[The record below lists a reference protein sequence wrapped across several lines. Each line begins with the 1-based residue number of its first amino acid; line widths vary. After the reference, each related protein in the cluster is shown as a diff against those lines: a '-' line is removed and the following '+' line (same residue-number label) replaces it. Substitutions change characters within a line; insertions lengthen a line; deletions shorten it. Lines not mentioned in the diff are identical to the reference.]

1 MRQSCIMSLAG
12 SGQPAPRLNRAGQT
26 IEPPTWAGN
35 GVTIMLRTYESNNIN
50 VVICNN
56 NRLAYIEG
64 VISHYA
70 DEDESRVLVYCEG
83 FHCEMEG
90 EFGDIYETR
99 GMDFNDFV
107 ETVAFFDEDA
117 ARRIVCDRMTGYEA
131 SCAALDYLVD
141 VFAAVDPYALQTAI
155 DCCHVF
161 MCDEC
166 DAHEFEQDGASVY
179 LDAAI
184 EGQAVVIF

>member
-1 MRQSCIMSLAG
+1 MANLGTFMRVYNSS
-12 SGQPAPRLNRAGQT
+12 
-26 IEPPTWAGN
+26 E
-35 GVTIMLRTYESNNIN
+35 IN
-50 VVICNN
+50 VIITDTNN
-56 NRLAYIEG
+56 LAYIEG
-64 VISHYA
+64 AVSNYA

-83 FHCEMEG
+83 FHLEMEA
-90 EFGDIYETR
+90 EYGDVHEAR
-99 GMDFNDFV
+99 GMEFDEFIDI
-107 ETVAFFDEDA
+107 VAFFDEDV
-117 ARRIVCDRMTGYEA
+117 ARRVVCDRMTGYEA

-161 MCDEC
+161 VCDEC